1 MKNAAPLRF
10 LRTILRKDASA
21 STSDGPRCHDCDLGL
36 EKVAMGEQC
45 ALRCPGCGGSWLEA
59 TTLTSALTAGQVGS
73 QLLAFI
79 EQDGEADIGHTFAP
93 SRLKRACPACT
104 VSMENE
110 RFEETGI
117 WIDACPQGHG
127 IWLDRGEL
135 RLLREARAHRA
146 TASESDNLEDTVSSL
161 LLDFL

>member
-1 MKNAAPLRF
+1 MKNAAPFRF
-10 LRTILRKDASA
+10 LRTILRKDASP
-21 STSDGPRCHDCDLGL
+21 STSSGQRCHDCDLPL
-36 EKVAMGEQC
+36 EKVAMGEQS

-59 TTLTSALTAGQVGS
+59 TTLTSALAAGQAGS
-73 QLLAFI
+73 KLLAFI

-93 SRLKRACPACT
+93 SRLKRACPECA

-110 RFEETGI
+110 RFEDSGI
-117 WIDACPQGHG
+117 WIDSCPEGHG

-135 RLLREARAHRA
+135 RLLRERRVHRVPQ
-146 TASESDNLEDTVSSL
+146 TEPEDLEDIVSGL